1 VFFGEVTVEPFKRIF
16 GHRLGDQLAPML
28 AAYRAAH
35 PDQPELRAW
44 VDMVGD
50 AVFRIPAIRL
60 AEAQAA
66 HAPVFL
72 YRFDWRSPA
81 FGGRLGAA
89 HALELP
95 FVWNRLDLQASQIL
109 LGDSLLHAQALAT
122 LIHHTWATFIKT
134 GDPNGAGLPAWPRFD
149 TERRA
154 TMLLDRKC
162 QVVDDPAG
170 EVRAMWPVW

>member
-1 VFFGEVTVEPFKRIF
+1 
-16 GHRLGDQLAPML
+16 ML

-50 AVFRIPAIRL
+50 AVFRIPVIRL

-66 HAPVFL
+66 HAPVYL
-72 YRFDWRSPA
+72 YRFDWRSTA

-95 FVWNRLDLQASQIL
+95 FVWNRLDLQGSQIL
-109 LGDSLLHAQALAT
+109 LGDSLIHAQSLAT
-122 LIHHTWATFIKT
+122 MIHQAWGAFIKT

-149 TERRA
+149 AERRA